1 MKVENNEETEK
12 INNNEIIINSKEYKI
27 LKVLGS
33 GAYG

>member
-27 LKVLGS
+27 LKVFGS

>member
-27 LKVLGS
+27 LKV
-33 GAYG
+33 